1 MLLGEKKNN
10 VIINSLALNYRVLN
24 KQREDILRPF
34 MSRILSRS
42 ATLEVA
48 ASNGVLLKWSV
59 A

>member
-1 MLLGEKKNN
+1 MYKIIILVNN
-10 VIINSLALNYRVLN
+10 HIIIIISAVKLQF
-24 KQREDILRPF
+24 KQT
-34 MSRILSRS
+34 RILSRS